1 MKEILGQLLALE
13 LMSKEVHYSYRGADF
28 FSVHKLMDE
37 VFEGL
42 SDFRDE
48 VSETVFMGKGL
59 PVPTAIEVI
68 DDASEFI
75 AVNVSMR
82 SIVDLLDVILKKVSD
97 SEISVGEEKVFDD
110 ISAHC
115 RKYRGLILA
124 QMGVRE

>member
-48 VSETVFMGKGL
+48 ISETVFMGDRK
-59 PVPTAIEVI
+59 
-68 DDASEFI
+68 
-75 AVNVSMR
+75 
-82 SIVDLLDVILKKVSD
+82 
-97 SEISVGEEKVFDD
+97 SVV
-110 ISAHC
+110 
-115 RKYRGLILA
+115 
-124 QMGVRE
+124 